1 MLQNTHL
8 SCQNLVDIQ
17 EEFKIKNGKSKDSL
31 GDLGAVVIDP
41 SFLEVKGT
49 KASRNK
55 LHPKWGIFPLDDEQV
70 AYAAKDAYVDYEVYM
85 RIVQMRECLL
95 EAQELCNKKKK

>member
-1 MLQNTHL
+1 M
-8 SCQNLVDIQ
+8 
-17 EEFKIKNGKSKDSL
+17 

-55 LHPKWGIFPLDDEQV
+55 LHTKWGIFPLDGEHV
-70 AYAAKDAYVDYEVYM
+70 AYAVKDAYVVYEVYR
-85 RIVQMRECLL
+85 RIIQMRECLL
-95 EAQELCNKKKK
+95 EAQELCNKKKNNKKKKKQKTGI